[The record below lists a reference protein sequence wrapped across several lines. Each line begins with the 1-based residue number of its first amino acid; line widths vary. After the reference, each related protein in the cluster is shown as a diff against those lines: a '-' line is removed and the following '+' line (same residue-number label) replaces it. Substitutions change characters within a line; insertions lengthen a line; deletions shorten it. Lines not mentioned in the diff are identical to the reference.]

1 MAKNVVHISEAEA
14 ARDFSA
20 VLARVRAGVEVVIDG
35 LDPVMVVRVESSPPR
50 LLSESIEFA
59 KSSEVAT
66 PEIPRLDAD
75 YAREIESVVKNR
87 KPWNPPSWE

>member
-1 MAKNVVHISEAEA
+1 MAKNILHITEAEA

-35 LDPVMVVRVESSPPR
+35 LDPVMLVRVESPPAR
-50 LLSESIEFA
+50 LLSESIELA
-59 KSSEVAT
+59 KSSEVTT
-66 PEIPRLDAD
+66 PEIPRIDAD
-75 YAREIESVVKNR
+75 YGRDIESVIKNR